1 MNRTAR
7 LRLAT
12 CGLLLA
18 APLALTA
25 CGSSDD
31 SKGGDQTSAPAA
43 ATSSAPEGIASG
55 EPTPGVNTETGG
67 GDAAGKP
74 SKSEVATG
82 IKGIYDKQPESG
94 KLFDTQ
100 KLADCIVDKTY
111 DSMSP
116 KSLNALKDGKIQ
128 DLDSADQQKLTTTA
142 GECGPKSLKGGGS
155 IPTGLPTGS

>member
-67 GDAAGKP
+67 GDSAGKP
-74 SKSEVATG
+74 AKEDVSAGLKAF
-82 IKGIYDKQPESG
+82 YDKQGGQYTSV
-94 KLFDTQ
+94 LDTQ
-100 KLADCIVDKTY
+100 KLADCMTDKSY
-111 DSMSP
+111 DTMTA
-116 KSLNALKDGKIQ
+116 KSLNALKDGKPENM
-128 DLDSADQQKLTTTA
+128 DPADTTKLTTYA
-142 GECGPKSLKGGGS
+142 GECGKTAAK
-155 IPTGLPTGS
+155 IPNG